1 MPLLFIDSYK
11 KTYYANAF
19 SLASCITFL
28 FVVFV
33 VLIPIFAGYA
43 SEDFWNFLQTYYEQ
57 PIVIYNSNYLIYT
70 MEGNIEDSSLTGK
83 FYSSSPNLNLY
94 YPESSNLV
102 TNPSIS
108 VGQYDDDNDGKT
120 DRLVAKVSFFSDKR
134 DEFKNVKLL
143 LFLDYGLRDKAKLLM
158 NTMVY
163 VDIDTP
169 NGVSEITTKGDLI
182 LKQKSPIAS
191 TSIPSTLYYSDD
203 IFEVGLYSPYDFLEV
218 YNKFTNRNYTTS
230 YDYVPFIIPYQGG
243 SSNVITMNIEINIPK
258 LQKVFYYQSVYLNLK
273 EAWIQYLFIFI
284 PIFIGVYYLLLF
296 ILENQV
302 FPCSVKSD
310 LGR

>member
-1 MPLLFIDSYK
+1 
-11 KTYYANAF
+11 
-19 SLASCITFL
+19 
-28 FVVFV
+28 
-33 VLIPIFAGYA
+33 
-43 SEDFWNFLQTYYEQ
+43 
-57 PIVIYNSNYLIYT
+57 
-70 MEGNIEDSSLTGK
+70 MEGDIEQGNLTGN
-83 FYSSSPNLNLY
+83 FSSSSTDLNSY
-94 YPESSNLV
+94 YPGNLLI
-102 TNPSIS
+102 NPSIS
-108 VGQYDDDNDGKT
+108 VGQYDDDNDGKN
-120 DRLVAKVSFFSDKR
+120 DRLVAKISFSSR
-134 DEFKNVKLL
+134 NSTLFKNVKFL

-182 LKQKSPIAS
+182 LKQTSPIAS
-191 TSIPSTLYYSDD
+191 TSIPSKQYYSTDL
-203 IFEVGLYSPYDFLEV
+203 FEVDLYSPYDFLEI

-230 YDYVPFIIPYQGG
+230 YEYIPFIVPPNSG
-243 SSNVITMNIEINIPK
+243 SNVITMNIEINIPK
-258 LQKVFYYQSVYLNLK
+258 LQKVFFYQSVYLNLK

-284 PIFIGVYYLLLF
+284 PIFVGVYYLLLF

>member
-28 FVVFV
+28 FLIFV

-43 SEDFWNFLQTYYEQ
+43 SEDFWNSLQTYYEQ

-70 MEGNIEDSSLTGK
+70 MEGDIDQGTLTGY
-83 FYSSSPNLNLY
+83 FSSSSTDLNSY
-94 YPESSNLV
+94 YPGNLLR
-102 TNPSIS
+102 NPSIS
-108 VGQYDDDNDGKT
+108 VGQFDDDNDGKN
-120 DRLVAKVSFFSDKR
+120 DRLVAKISFSSENR
-134 DEFKNVKLL
+134 TQFKNVKFL

-182 LKQKSPIAS
+182 LKQTSPIAS
-191 TSIPSTLYYSDD
+191 TSVPSKQYYSTDL
-203 IFEVGLYSPYDFLEV
+203 FEVDLYSPYDFLEI

-230 YDYVPFIIPYQGG
+230 YEYIPFIIPPNSG
-243 SSNVITMNIEINIPK
+243 SNVITMNIEINIPK
-258 LQKVFYYQSVYLNLK
+258 LQKVFFYQSVYLNLK

-284 PIFIGVYYLLLF
+284 PIFVGVYYLLLF

>member
-28 FVVFV
+28 FLIFV

-43 SEDFWNFLQTYYEQ
+43 SEDFWNSLQTYYEQ

-70 MEGNIEDSSLTGK
+70 MEGDIDQGNLEGY
-83 FYSSSPNLNLY
+83 FSSSSTDLNSY
-94 YPESSNLV
+94 YPGKLV

-108 VGQYDDDNDGKT
+108 VGQYDDDNDGKN
-120 DRLVAKVSFFSDKR
+120 DRLVAKISFSSENSKL
-134 DEFKNVKLL
+134 FKNVKFL

-182 LKQKSPIAS
+182 LKQTSPIAS
-191 TSIPSTLYYSDD
+191 TSIPSKQYYSTDL
-203 IFEVGLYSPYDFLEV
+203 FEVDLYSPYDFLEI

-230 YDYVPFIIPYQGG
+230 YEYIPFIIPPNSG
-243 SSNVITMNIEINIPK
+243 SNVITMNIEINIPK
-258 LQKVFYYQSVYLNLK
+258 LQKVFFYQSVYLNLK

-284 PIFIGVYYLLLF
+284 PIFVGVYYLLLF

>member
-11 KTYYANAF
+11 KTYYANVF

-28 FVVFV
+28 FLIFV

-43 SEDFWNFLQTYYEQ
+43 SEDFWNSLQTYYEQ

-70 MEGNIEDSSLTGK
+70 MEGDIEQGNLTGN
-83 FYSSSPNLNLY
+83 FSSSSTDLNSY
-94 YPESSNLV
+94 YPGNLLI
-102 TNPSIS
+102 NPSIS
-108 VGQYDDDNDGKT
+108 VGQYDDDNDGKN
-120 DRLVAKVSFFSDKR
+120 DRLVAKISFSSR
-134 DEFKNVKLL
+134 NSTLFKNVKFL

-182 LKQKSPIAS
+182 LKQTSPIAS
-191 TSIPSTLYYSDD
+191 TSIPSKQYYSTDL
-203 IFEVGLYSPYDFLEV
+203 FEVDLYSPYDFLEI

-230 YDYVPFIIPYQGG
+230 YEYIPFIVPPY
-243 SSNVITMNIEINIPK
+243 SESNVITMNIEINIPK
-258 LQKVFYYQSVYLNLK
+258 LQKVFFYQSVYLNLK

-284 PIFIGVYYLLLF
+284 PIFVGVYYLLLF

>member
-19 SLASCITFL
+19 SLVSCIIFFFL
-28 FVVFV
+28 IFV

-43 SEDFWNFLQTYYEQ
+43 SEDFWNSLQTYYEQ

-70 MEGNIEDSSLTGK
+70 MEGDIEQGNLTGN
-83 FYSSSPNLNLY
+83 FSSSSTDLNSY
-94 YPESSNLV
+94 YPGNLLI
-102 TNPSIS
+102 NPSIS
-108 VGQYDDDNDGKT
+108 VGQYDDDNDGKN
-120 DRLVAKVSFFSDKR
+120 DRLVAKISFSSR
-134 DEFKNVKLL
+134 NSTLFKNVKFL

-182 LKQKSPIAS
+182 LKQTSPIAS
-191 TSIPSTLYYSDD
+191 TSIPSKQYYSTDL
-203 IFEVGLYSPYDFLEV
+203 FEVDLYSPYDFLEI

-230 YDYVPFIIPYQGG
+230 YEYIPFIVPPNSG
-243 SSNVITMNIEINIPK
+243 SNVITMNIEINIPK
-258 LQKVFYYQSVYLNLK
+258 LQKVFFYQSVYLNLK

-284 PIFIGVYYLLLF
+284 PIFVGVYYLLLF